1 MADFNQNFN
10 TNNGAGDFERFN
22 SDGTRKK
29 GKGEKNKQGAG
40 AGILLALIAV
50 VALILLGNSMVVTK
64 QNQFKLIRQFGRVQR
79 VVTDAGLSFKIP
91 FIESVDTIPKELLL
105 YDLPS
110 SDVITSDKKTM
121 IVDSY
126 VLWHVTDPLKFAQ
139 TLSCSVNNAEGRIDA
154 IVYNATKNTISNMK
168 QDEVIRSRDG
178 KMTITVD
185 QDPEEV
191 KNNDMVISE
200 EHEEVVEITSL
211 TEEIMAQIN
220 HVEEQYGIE
229 ISAVEVKKLDLP
241 DDNKQAVY
249 TRMISERE
257 NIAAQYTAEG

>member
-10 TNNGAGDFERFN
+10 TNSGAGDFERFN

-29 GKGEKNKQGAG
+29 GKGEKNKKGAG

-110 SDVITSDKKTM
+110 S
-121 IVDSY
+121 
-126 VLWHVTDPLKFAQ
+126 A
-139 TLSCSVNNAEGRIDA
+139 
-154 IVYNATKNTISNMK
+154 
-168 QDEVIRSRDG
+168 
-178 KMTITVD
+178 
-185 QDPEEV
+185 
-191 KNNDMVISE
+191 
-200 EHEEVVEITSL
+200 
-211 TEEIMAQIN
+211 
-220 HVEEQYGIE
+220 
-229 ISAVEVKKLDLP
+229 
-241 DDNKQAVY
+241 
-249 TRMISERE
+249 
-257 NIAAQYTAEG
+257 

>member
-29 GKGEKNKQGAG
+29 GKGEKNKKGAG

-110 SDVITSDKKTM
+110 
-121 IVDSY
+121 
-126 VLWHVTDPLKFAQ
+126 
-139 TLSCSVNNAEGRIDA
+139 C
-154 IVYNATKNTISNMK
+154 
-168 QDEVIRSRDG
+168 DG
-178 KMTITVD
+178 
-185 QDPEEV
+185 
-191 KNNDMVISE
+191 
-200 EHEEVVEITSL
+200 
-211 TEEIMAQIN
+211 
-220 HVEEQYGIE
+220 
-229 ISAVEVKKLDLP
+229 SA
-241 DDNKQAVY
+241 
-249 TRMISERE
+249 
-257 NIAAQYTAEG
+257 